1 MRRYSVPRVVFV
13 NKLDRV
19 GANPWKVIAQARDKL
34 KLNAAAVQV
43 CMSSLCRLASSFAAC
58 SVLCHAVLRCV
69 CQQPNCSRCALQRQ
83 LLQITPGSLTYICHH
98 LYGIAITTPLPVHL
112 SP

>member
-19 GANPWKVIAQARDKL
+19 GANPWKVIQQAREKL

-43 CMSSLCRLASSFAAC
+43 RQAAGKQGGWEVMCFLLWVCGCMGGW
-58 SVLCHAVLRCV
+58 V
-69 CQQPNCSRCALQRQ
+69 RQ
-83 LLQITPGSLTYICHH
+83 GQ
-98 LYGIAITTPLPVHL
+98 A
-112 SP
+112 